1 MRLAARAASLTLLM
15 LSPATELQSQPAQ
28 LVGTW
33 RVVQFCDQDS
43 TGASVDPLG
52 PNPTGYFIYT
62 STGQLSIQAMRIPP
76 GGPIAGGPV
85 QFDSLGE
92 LRPFYF
98 GYFGTY
104 TILSDSTVVHH
115 VQGGTIPDYIGTD
128 QLRTYRIRGDTLSIG
143 APPFPCRV
151 LIRAR

>member
-1 MRLAARAASLTLLM
+1 
-15 LSPATELQSQPAQ
+15 
-28 LVGTW
+28 
-33 RVVQFCDQDS
+33 
-43 TGASVDPLG
+43 VDPLG

-62 STGQLSIQAMRIPP
+62 SNGQLSIQAMRTPP
-76 GGPIAGGPV
+76 AGPLAGEPV
-85 QFDSLGE
+85 HFGSLGE

-115 VQGGTIPDYIGTD
+115 VQGGTLPDYIGTD
-128 QLRTYRIRGDTLSIG
+128 QSRIYRIRGDTLSIG